1 MFTPPLEIAQ
11 IRPCPNF
18 RAFHWFARERSWAIM
33 SALDGRARRCRRRK
47 DPFILLALVKATQRL
62 LSCCSLTWAHPFR
75 TASRLDCLRFA
86 VTFELAQF
94 VILHD
99 PEHEWAFLNNFNSS
113 PVFSIADSLLHHP
126 FKNLGPSPHLIY
138 PTSASVAE
146 RRGLRKL
153 MISRSFCGKA
163 GLQLWMQASALLV
176 VAPFLQY
183 PAVSIRIGEVGEASI
198 ISARRVEPGCE
209 TSVPGSNWR
218 LVPDLADLDST
229 FDQAAPGGLEVRDH
243 EVDLAE

>member
-1 MFTPPLEIAQ
+1 M
-11 IRPCPNF
+11 IRGL
-18 RAFHWFARERSWAIM
+18 RAFHFIKGKVKSTRSQNGRWDVHPNRL
-33 SALDGRARRCRRRK
+33 ALDGRARRCRRRK
-47 DPFILLALVKATQRL
+47 NPFILLALVKTTQRL

-75 TASRLDCLRFA
+75 PACRLDCLRFA

-153 MISRSFCGKA
+153 MISRSLCGKA
-163 GLQLWMQASALLV
+163 GLELW
-176 VAPFLQY
+176 
-183 PAVSIRIGEVGEASI
+183 RRGEAKQVIFWCVLKSGI
-198 ISARRVEPGCE
+198 
-209 TSVPGSNWR
+209 
-218 LVPDLADLDST
+218 
-229 FDQAAPGGLEVRDH
+229 QAARLPRYLRYPRSCSTQLLPSGSEK
-243 EVDLAE
+243 LAKLA

>member
-1 MFTPPLEIAQ
+1 
-11 IRPCPNF
+11 
-18 RAFHWFARERSWAIM
+18 
-33 SALDGRARRCRRRK
+33 
-47 DPFILLALVKATQRL
+47 
-62 LSCCSLTWAHPFR
+62 
-75 TASRLDCLRFA
+75 
-86 VTFELAQF
+86 
-94 VILHD
+94 
-99 PEHEWAFLNNFNSS
+99 
-113 PVFSIADSLLHHP
+113 
-126 FKNLGPSPHLIY
+126 
-138 PTSASVAE
+138 
-146 RRGLRKL
+146 
-153 MISRSFCGKA
+153 
-163 GLQLWMQASALLV
+163 MQASALLV